1 MKSWLIIMGGLI
13 RESDERSRQD
23 VPGLGRI
30 PVLGNLFSSRGRKG
44 ERTELI
50 LLVTPYVVEDASQAR
65 AITEAV
71 RARMGRL
78 EVVPADAAKD

>member
-1 MKSWLIIMGGLI
+1 MGGLI

-30 PVLGNLFSSRGRKG
+30 PVLGNLFSSRSRDG

-78 EVVPADAAKD
+78 EVVPGDAAKD